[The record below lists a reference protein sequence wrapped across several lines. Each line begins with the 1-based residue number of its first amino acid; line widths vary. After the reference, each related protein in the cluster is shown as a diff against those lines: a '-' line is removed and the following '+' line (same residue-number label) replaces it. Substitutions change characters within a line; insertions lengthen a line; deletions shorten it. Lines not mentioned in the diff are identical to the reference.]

1 MSTIKRMLSD
11 PRNGNTGALNKQET
25 NLQSK
30 KIKEDMYVDKTKKK
44 KKGNPEGIG
53 CGPIKYLPSFLTRGE
68 TVPSHQS
75 PQSPNVA
82 FWCFSLPL
90 PFKTEKEKKRLLT

>member
-1 MSTIKRMLSD
+1 MLSD

-44 KKGNPEGIG
+44 KRK
-53 CGPIKYLPSFLTRGE
+53 SRGDW
-68 TVPSHQS
+68 VWPHQVLAFISHQGRNCTKS
-75 PQSPNVA
+75 SKSTKSQRSVLVLFPP
-82 FWCFSLPL
+82 P
-90 PFKTEKEKKRLLT
+90 PF

>member
-1 MSTIKRMLSD
+1 MLSD

-44 KKGNPEGIG
+44 KKEIQRGLGVAPSSTCLHFSPGEKLYQV
-53 CGPIKYLPSFLTRGE
+53 IKVHK
-68 TVPSHQS
+68 VP
-75 PQSPNVA
+75 
-82 FWCFSLPL
+82 
-90 PFKTEKEKKRLLT
+90 T